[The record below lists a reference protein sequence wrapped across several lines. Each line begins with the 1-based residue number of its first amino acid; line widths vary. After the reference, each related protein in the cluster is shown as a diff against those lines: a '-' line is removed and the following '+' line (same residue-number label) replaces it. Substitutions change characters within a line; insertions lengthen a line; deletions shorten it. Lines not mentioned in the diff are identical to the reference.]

1 MGLICIL
8 IWSFSALLQRTENIA
23 KDITDMSMQMSFI
36 LLVLDIKVPFQAV
49 M

>member
-1 MGLICIL
+1 MHYLI
-8 IWSFSALLQRTENIA
+8 LLHTKNIA

-36 LLVLDIKVPFQAV
+36 SLVLDIKVSFQAV